1 MSSTN
6 KTTNYELSQF
16 ISTDKP
22 TWLVDYNTDMNKI
35 DLAIKGVSDVAN
47 TNTNNITLL
56 TGRMTS
62 AEGNIVNLQAST
74 TQQGSDITDLKA
86 QDIITNNRLTTLE
99 NKNIFNLLWTNANPR
114 SIFEHGT
121 ISVDISNYSFI
132 AVEFLL
138 SVEGNYSFV
147 EIINKEFPKHRMLS
161 HVGAGIITRDIVD
174 ITSNIIAFS
183 MCQVFPRGGGSPSS
197 DNQYLIPYKVYGIE

>member
-62 AEGNIVNLQAST
+62 AENNIVNLQASSS
-74 TQQGSDITDLKA
+74 QQGSDITDLKA
-86 QDIITNNRLTTLE
+86 QDIVTNNRLTSLE
-99 NKNIFNLLWTNANPR
+99 NKNIFNLLWTNANPS
-114 SIFEHGT
+114 SIFEEAS
-121 ISVDISNYSFI
+121 ISVDTSNYSYI
-132 AVEFLL
+132 VVEFLL
-138 SVEGNYSFV
+138 SVNGEYSFM
-147 EIINKEFPKHRMLS
+147 EIINKEFPRYRMIS
-161 HVGAGIITRDIVD
+161 HVGAGILSRDIVGMTANS
-174 ITSNIIAFS
+174 ITFS
-183 MCQVFPRGGGSPSS
+183 KCQIYPRGGGAPSLDS
-197 DNQYLIPYKVYGIE
+197 QYLIPYKVYGIE